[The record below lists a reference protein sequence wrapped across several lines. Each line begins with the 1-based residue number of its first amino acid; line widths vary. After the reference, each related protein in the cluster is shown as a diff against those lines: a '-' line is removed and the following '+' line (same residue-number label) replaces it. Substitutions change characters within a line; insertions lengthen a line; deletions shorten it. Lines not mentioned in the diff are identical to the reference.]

1 MDHFINTTMFK
12 VGDQLS
18 SVEELEEKIQL
29 LRDEYS
35 VDLWKQD
42 CSKKSYTT
50 KRTNINPKLKYYEVS
65 YWRFFII
72 YLTTLNMAHTYNCD
86 E

>member
-1 MDHFINTTMFK
+1 MFK

-35 VDLWKQD
+35 VDLWKRD
-42 CSKKSYTT
+42 CSKKNQYQSKTQ
-50 KRTNINPKLKYYEVS
+50 IL
-65 YWRFFII
+65 
-72 YLTTLNMAHTYNCD
+72 
-86 E
+86 

>member
-1 MDHFINTTMFK
+1 MFK

-18 SVEELEEKIQL
+18 SVEELKEKIQL

-42 CSKKSYTT
+42 CRSIQAAQKRAT

-65 YWRFFII
+65 
-72 YLTTLNMAHTYNCD
+72 C
-86 E
+86 